1 MIGGKYAGRKGWKH
15 KQKGETDSQIY
26 LVLQAVEQ
34 DGVVVKPEKVVRI
47 DKKNYQPFM
56 KAINPAMIVIE
67 QKPRLQ
73 KKINDLVKELV
84 KLDLKPS
91 EEMLVIIGHQ
101 WLQMWEKKDA
111 QTSVDYTRTVSP
123 PPAVSDDEEDD
134 DNEED
139 NMN

>member
-1 MIGGKYAGRKGWKH
+1 M
-15 KQKGETDSQIY
+15 
-26 LVLQAVEQ
+26 
-34 DGVVVKPEKVVRI
+34 
-47 DKKNYQPFM
+47 
-56 KAINPAMIVIE
+56 
-67 QKPRLQ
+67 
-73 KKINDLVKELV
+73 KELV

-111 QTSVDYTRTVSP
+111 QTSVDYTRTVLP